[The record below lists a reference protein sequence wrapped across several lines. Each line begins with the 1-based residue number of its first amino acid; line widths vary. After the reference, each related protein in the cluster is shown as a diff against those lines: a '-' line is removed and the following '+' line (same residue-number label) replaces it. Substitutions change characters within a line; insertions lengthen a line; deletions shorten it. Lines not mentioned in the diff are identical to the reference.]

1 MKWFRWYRG
10 ASENPKFAMIATRAN
25 KPSDSGSDERVHG
38 AVNLTDVLAVWCVL
52 LEDAA
57 NKSHWGVCE
66 KRADFIAVVL
76 RWWPEEVQAVLDAM
90 VEFGLLEHVDGGGL
104 GISKWSEYQYASDS
118 DPTNAERQRR
128 YYNAHK
134 TANKHEPNALAK
146 RPDTDTESDTEEE
159 NNSSIDD
166 EFGVWYAAYPRK
178 QGRGQAI
185 KAYRQARKKADAA
198 VLLAGIERYKKLKP
212 AYADWRMPA
221 TWLNGEGWLDQP
233 DAKANGTAPELSGD
247 ALWRWRVEG
256 YVKRKFWKPDW
267 GSLPGPG
274 CDAPA
279 SILQEFGLSA

>member
-1 MKWFRWYRG
+1 MSLWFRMY
-10 ASENPKFAMIATRAN
+10 ETVLDDPKVQRLPGDTF
-25 KPSDSGSDERVHG
+25 KGW
-38 AVNLTDVLAVWCVL
+38 VNLLC
-52 LEDAA
+52 
-57 NKSHWGVCE
+57 
-66 KRADFIAVVL
+66 
-76 RWWPEEVQAVLDAM
+76 
-90 VEFGLLEHVDGGGL
+90 
-104 GISKWSEYQYASDS
+104 
-118 DPTNAERQRR
+118 
-128 YYNAHK
+128 
-134 TANKHEPNALAK
+134 LAK
-146 RPDTDTESDTEEE
+146 RHDGVLPEIGDIAFALRLSETEVRLLLETLMRAGLIDDGDAGLTPHNWGGRQYLSDVSTDRVKRFRERERNVSETVVETPPETETETEQNRE
-159 NNSSIDD
+159 IDSAIDD

-274 CDAPA
+274 CSAPPA
-279 SILQEFGLSA
+279 ILQEFGLNP